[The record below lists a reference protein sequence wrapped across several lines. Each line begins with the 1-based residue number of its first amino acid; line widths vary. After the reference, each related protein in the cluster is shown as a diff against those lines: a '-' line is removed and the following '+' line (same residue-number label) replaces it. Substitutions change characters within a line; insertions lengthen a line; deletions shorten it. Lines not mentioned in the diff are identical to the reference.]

1 MVTDYIVVGLGLAGI
16 AFCEQ
21 LRENQKD
28 FVVFDGDSQQSSS
41 VAGGVYNPV
50 VLKRFTAAWRSEEQ
64 LKIAVPFYRKL
75 ETALSCDLV
84 HTMPVYRKFASIEE
98 QNLWFEAAD
107 KPALSSFLSPRIIQN
122 TNPAVDAPHGF
133 GEVWHTGRIAVR
145 ELREKYTGT
154 LLAQHRLR
162 KEHLYYEA
170 LTFTEDGVQ
179 YQDIK
184 ARHIVFAEGFG
195 MMSNPF
201 FNTLPLRGAKG
212 ELLTIKAPEL
222 KLQAIIK
229 SSVFLIPLGGD
240 HYKVGA
246 TYNWKDKTNETTSHG
261 REELLA
267 KLRPL
272 IRCDYEVTD
281 QEAGIRPTVADRRPL
296 VGKHPLYDHMYIL
309 NGLGTRG
316 TLTGPYVAGQLYGFI
331 EEGVPL
337 AKEIDIYRF
346 RSRFKEN

>member
-1 MVTDYIVVGLGLAGI
+1 MVTDYIVVGVGLAGI

-21 LRENQKD
+21 LREDQKD

-64 LKIAVPFYRKL
+64 LDMAIPFYKKL
-75 ETALSCDLV
+75 ETRLSSDLV
-84 HTMPVYRKFASIEE
+84 HTMPVYRKFASVEE

-107 KPALSSFLSPRIIQN
+107 KPALSSFLSPRIVQN
-122 TNPAVDAPHGF
+122 TNAFIDAPYGF

-145 ELREKYTGT
+145 KLREKYTGT
-154 LLAQHRLR
+154 LLAQNRLR
-162 KEHLYYEA
+162 REHLDHEA

-179 YQDIK
+179 YRDIK

-201 FNTLPLRGAKG
+201 FNYLPLRGAKG
-212 ELLTIKAPEL
+212 ELLTISAPEL
-222 KLQAIIK
+222 KLQGIVK

-240 HYKVGA
+240 RYKVGA
-246 TYNWKDKTNETTSHG
+246 TYNWKDKTNNITS
-261 REELLA
+261 RAKEELLG
-267 KLRPL
+267 KLKPL
-272 IRCDYEVTD
+272 IRCDYEVID

-296 VGKHPLYDHMYIL
+296 TGRHPRYKNMYIL

-316 TLTGPYVAGQLYGFI
+316 TLTGPYVARQLYGFI
-331 EEGVPL
+331 ENGAPL
-337 AKEIDIYRF
+337 TEEIDIHRF
-346 RSRFKEN
+346 RSRFKED